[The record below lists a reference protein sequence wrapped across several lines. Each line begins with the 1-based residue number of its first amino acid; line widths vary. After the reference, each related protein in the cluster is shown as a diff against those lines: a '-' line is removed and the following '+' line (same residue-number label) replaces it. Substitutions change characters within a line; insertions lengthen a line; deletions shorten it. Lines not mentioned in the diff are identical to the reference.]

1 MITFFVFGPV
11 GKTTWSELYIPVHAY
26 LESNFKFQISSGTQK
41 KFRIACKFGG
51 VSPIRLVAIL

>member
-26 LESNFKFQISSGTQK
+26 LESNFKFLRVHRRNFALPVSSAG
-41 KFRIACKFGG
+41 FH
-51 VSPIRLVAIL
+51 RLD